1 MSPTSTLR
9 FRPVLV
15 TGNLREGHDGRHR
28 TACPLNHKAATPVVH
43 FLEDLAE
50 VSARLQGGDV
60 CHCLHTRKTDD

>member
-9 FRPVLV
+9 FGTVRL
-15 TGNLREGHDGRHR
+15 TGTLREGHDSRHR
-28 TACPLNHKAATPVVH
+28 TACPLNHKAAAPVVH

-60 CHCLHTRKTDD
+60 LHCLHTRTPYD